1 MQARSCSNVDQ
12 NVPNGLRQPRQGDGG
27 GGRQKTVVKI
37 LGRGCPVESQ
47 LPYIDLVDRGIGN
60 IINFKRGPVGN
71 LVWLMSK
78 VTKMTRGSAIREE
91 LEAISLLPI
100 TDQVNESIGTS
111 KTTKVVKKGVC
122 TFSLHNLVVGRGCRT
137 GPCRSPSSVSPP
149 SLCRLSGVRQTAIQ
163 VTIQVAI
170 PR

>member
-60 IINFKRGPVGN
+60 IINVQSQLPYIDLGDRGIGKMISFKRGPVGN

-91 LEAISLLPI
+91 
-100 TDQVNESIGTS
+100 
-111 KTTKVVKKGVC
+111 
-122 TFSLHNLVVGRGCRT
+122 
-137 GPCRSPSSVSPP
+137 
-149 SLCRLSGVRQTAIQ
+149 
-163 VTIQVAI
+163 
-170 PR
+170 